1 MGLAV
6 VAGAAFLATAF
17 LTADFLTAAFLA
29 EVFPAFYSNTQLLLQ
44 QALPLPYL

>member
-6 VAGAAFLATAF
+6 VAGSAFLATAF
-17 LTADFLTAAFLA
+17 LTAAFLT
-29 EVFPAFYSNTQLLLQ
+29 EVMPAFYRNTQLLLQ